1 MIESSK
7 IVVIAAVVIAAVVGG
22 DSVSEAVVVIE
33 LAVDE
38 DLAGK
43 EVEDSGIPG
52 SWVVIWP

>member
-52 SWVVIWP
+52 S